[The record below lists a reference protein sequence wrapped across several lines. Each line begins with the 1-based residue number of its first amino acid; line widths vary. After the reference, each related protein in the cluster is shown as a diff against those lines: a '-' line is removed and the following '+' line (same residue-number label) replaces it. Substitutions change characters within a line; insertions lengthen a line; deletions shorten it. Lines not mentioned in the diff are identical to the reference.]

1 MTENAASE
9 ESRIVATYTTRR
21 DAEMAQD
28 RLQEDGIQAIITAD
42 DAGGMHPQLQLP
54 HGVKLVALGREA
66 ERAHSILQDAGLLP
80 PETAESSPSDGPDDR
95 AEQSTEASESLTFS
109 MEQPLFSATGIAYL
123 VAFGLLFFGLLI
135 AVLL

>member
-1 MTENAASE
+1 MIDDAAHE
-9 ESRIVATYTTRR
+9 ESTIVATYTTRR

-28 RLQEDGIQAIITAD
+28 RLRDAGIQAIITAD

-54 HGVKLVALGREA
+54 HGVKLVALDREA
-66 ERAHSILQDAGLLP
+66 DRAHALLQDAGLLP
-80 PETAESSPSDGPDDR
+80 SEGAETSPTDWPDDE
-95 AEQSTEASESLTFS
+95 ADPDTEAESLTFS
-109 MEQPLFSATGIAYL
+109 MDRPIFSATGIVYL